1 MAKPTKRSS
10 AHTSKANKNAT
21 TTVSDDQMSD
31 ATKSKIAAAANMPVD
46 KVENL
51 FAGLD
56 ADTFENASDE
66 DIAINDTI
74 ISQILGDIDNTD
86 TVDDTDDTN
95 DTDSTDSTD
104 DTNTNDIGTDANLT
118 ALTTLSSDIHIM
130 RNVTEMKAARQ
141 QNEIDKK
148 RNKRKKQYE
157 ALLEDPAGAIPGR
170 MDRAHENA
178 LNSGGVLTQDI
189 VRWCADIN
197 VSADALVER
206 GLVSVHLRSAR
217 NKIREIM
224 PAGIW
229 SKIENSPAQVQTIH
243 DLTQTGL
250 DLWRRAIDETNDNPF
265 LTTMGAERKLAHII
279 NDVLTQLTLA

>member
-1 MAKPTKRSS
+1 MAKSTKRSS
-10 AHTSKANKNAT
+10 AHKSKTTKTTETAT
-21 TTVSDDQMSD
+21 NTVADTQMSD

-51 FAGLD
+51 FTGLD
-56 ADTFENASDE
+56 ADTFDNASDE

-74 ISQILGDIDNTD
+74 ISQILGDIDDTEDIEDAEDTDNTNTADNVSIDTD
-86 TVDDTDDTN
+86 TD
-95 DTDSTDSTD
+95 
-104 DTNTNDIGTDANLT
+104 
-118 ALTTLSSDIHIM
+118 LTTLSSDIHIM

-178 LNSGGVLTQDI
+178 LNSGGILTQDI
-189 VRWCADIN
+189 IRWCADIN

-217 NKIREIM
+217 GKIREIM
-224 PAGIW
+224 PADMW
-229 SKIENSPAQVQTIH
+229 TKIEDSPATVQTIH

-250 DLWRRAIDETNDNPF
+250 DLWHRALDETNDNPF
-265 LTTMGAERKLAHII
+265 LTAMGATRKLAHII
-279 NDVLTQLTLA
+279 NDILTQLTLA

>member
-1 MAKPTKRSS
+1 MAKPTKRSN
-10 AHTSKANKNAT
+10 AHKSKTNKTAT
-21 TTVSDDQMSD
+21 NTVADTQMSD
-31 ATKSKIAAAANMPVD
+31 ATKSKIAAAANMPID

-51 FAGLD
+51 FTGLD

-74 ISQILGDIDNTD
+74 ISQILGDIDD
-86 TVDDTDDTN
+86 TEDTEDTDNTN
-95 DTDSTDSTD
+95 TANNVSIDTDAD
-104 DTNTNDIGTDANLT
+104 
-118 ALTTLSSDIHIM
+118 LTTLSSDIHIM

-178 LNSGGVLTQDI
+178 LNSGGILTQDI
-189 VRWCADIN
+189 IRWCADIN
-197 VSADALVER
+197 VSTDALVER

-217 NKIREIM
+217 GKIREIM
-224 PAGIW
+224 PADMW
-229 SKIENSPAQVQTIH
+229 TKIEDSPATVQTIH

-250 DLWRRAIDETNDNPF
+250 DLWYRALDEANDNPF

-279 NDVLTQLTLA
+279 NDILTQLTLA

>member
-1 MAKPTKRSS
+1 MAKPTKRSN
-10 AHTSKANKNAT
+10 AHKSKTNKTAT
-21 TTVSDDQMSD
+21 NTVADTQMSD
-31 ATKSKIAAAANMPVD
+31 ATKSKIAAAANMPID

-51 FAGLD
+51 FTGLD

-74 ISQILGDIDNTD
+74 ISQILGDIDD
-86 TVDDTDDTN
+86 TEDTEDTDNTN
-95 DTDSTDSTD
+95 TADNVSIDTDAD
-104 DTNTNDIGTDANLT
+104 
-118 ALTTLSSDIHIM
+118 LTTLSSDIHIM

-178 LNSGGVLTQDI
+178 LNSGGILTQDI
-189 VRWCADIN
+189 IRWCADIN
-197 VSADALVER
+197 VSTDALVER

-217 NKIREIM
+217 GKIREIM
-224 PAGIW
+224 PADMW
-229 SKIENSPAQVQTIH
+229 TKIEDSPATVQTIH

-250 DLWRRAIDETNDNPF
+250 DLWYRALDEANDNPF
-265 LTTMGAERKLAHII
+265 LTTMDAERKLAHII
-279 NDVLTQLTLA
+279 NDILTQLTLA

>member
-1 MAKPTKRSS
+1 MAKPTKRSN
-10 AHTSKANKNAT
+10 AHKSKTNKTAT
-21 TTVSDDQMSD
+21 NTVADTQMSN
-31 ATKSKIAAAANMPVD
+31 ATKSKIAAAANMPID

-51 FAGLD
+51 FTGLD

-74 ISQILGDIDNTD
+74 ISQILGDIDD
-86 TVDDTDDTN
+86 TEDTEDTEDTDNTN
-95 DTDSTDSTD
+95 TANNVSIDTDAD
-104 DTNTNDIGTDANLT
+104 
-118 ALTTLSSDIHIM
+118 LTTLSSDIHIM

-178 LNSGGVLTQDI
+178 LNSGGILTQDI
-189 VRWCADIN
+189 IRWCADIN
-197 VSADALVER
+197 VSTDALVER

-217 NKIREIM
+217 GKIREIM
-224 PAGIW
+224 PADMW
-229 SKIENSPAQVQTIH
+229 TKIEDSPATVQTIH

-250 DLWRRAIDETNDNPF
+250 DLWYRALDEANDNPF

-279 NDVLTQLTLA
+279 NDILTQLTLA

>member
-1 MAKPTKRSS
+1 MAKSTKRSS
-10 AHTSKANKNAT
+10 AHKSKTTKTTKNPTNTVANT
-21 TTVSDDQMSD
+21 PMSD

-51 FAGLD
+51 FTDLD
-56 ADTFENASDE
+56 ADTFDNASDE

-74 ISQILGDIDNTD
+74 ISQILGDIDDADSVN
-86 TVDDTDDTN
+86 DTDDDN
-95 DTDSTDSTD
+95 TDNTDLT
-104 DTNTNDIGTDANLT
+104 TLT
-118 ALTTLSSDIHIM
+118 ALSSDIHIM
-130 RNVTEMKAARQ
+130 RNITEMKAARQ

-178 LNSGGVLTQDI
+178 LNSGSILTQDI
-189 VRWCADIN
+189 IRWCADIN

-217 NKIREIM
+217 GKIREIM
-224 PAGIW
+224 PADMW
-229 SKIENSPAQVQTIH
+229 TKIEDSPATVQTIH

-250 DLWRRAIDETNDNPF
+250 DLWHRALDETNDNPF
-265 LTTMGAERKLAHII
+265 LTTMGATRKLAHII
-279 NDVLTQLTLA
+279 NDIFTQLTLA

>member
-1 MAKPTKRSS
+1 MAKSTKRSS
-10 AHTSKANKNAT
+10 AHKSKTTKTTETAT
-21 TTVSDDQMSD
+21 NTVADTQMSD

-51 FAGLD
+51 FTGLD

-74 ISQILGDIDNTD
+74 ISQILGDIDD
-86 TVDDTDDTN
+86 TEDIEDAEDTDNTN
-95 DTDSTDSTD
+95 TADNVSIDTDAD
-104 DTNTNDIGTDANLT
+104 
-118 ALTTLSSDIHIM
+118 LTTLSSDIHIM

-178 LNSGGVLTQDI
+178 LNSGGILTQDI
-189 VRWCADIN
+189 IRWCADIN

-217 NKIREIM
+217 GKIREIM
-224 PAGIW
+224 PADMW
-229 SKIENSPAQVQTIH
+229 TKIEDSPATVQTIH

-250 DLWRRAIDETNDNPF
+250 DLWHRALDETNDNPF
-265 LTTMGAERKLAHII
+265 LTTMGATRKLAHII
-279 NDVLTQLTLA
+279 NDILTQLTLA

>member
-1 MAKPTKRSS
+1 MAKSTKRSN
-10 AHTSKANKNAT
+10 AHKSKTTKTTKTAT
-21 TTVSDDQMSD
+21 NTVADTQMSD

-51 FAGLD
+51 FTGLD
-56 ADTFENASDE
+56 ADTFDNASDE

-86 TVDDTDDTN
+86 SVNDTDDDN
-95 DTDSTDSTD
+95 TDNTD
-104 DTNTNDIGTDANLT
+104 LT
-118 ALTTLSSDIHIM
+118 TLTTLSSDIHIM

-178 LNSGGVLTQDI
+178 LNSGGILTQDI
-189 VRWCADIN
+189 IRWCANIN

-224 PAGIW
+224 PADMW
-229 SKIENSPAQVQTIH
+229 TKIEDSPAQVQTIH

-250 DLWRRAIDETNDNPF
+250 DLWHRALDETNDNPF
-265 LTTMGAERKLAHII
+265 LTAMGATRKLAHII
-279 NDVLTQLTLA
+279 NDILTQLTLA

>member
-1 MAKPTKRSS
+1 MAKPTKRSN
-10 AHTSKANKNAT
+10 AHKSKTTKTTKTAT
-21 TTVSDDQMSD
+21 NTVADTQMSD
-31 ATKSKIAAAANMPVD
+31 ATKSKIAAAANIPVN

-51 FAGLD
+51 FTGLD
-56 ADTFENASDE
+56 ADTFDNASDE

-74 ISQILGDIDNTD
+74 ISQILGDIDGTD
-86 TVDDTDDTN
+86 NIN
-95 DTDSTDSTD
+95 DTDN
-104 DTNTNDIGTDANLT
+104 TNTADNVSIDTDAD
-118 ALTTLSSDIHIM
+118 LTTLSSDIHIM

-178 LNSGGVLTQDI
+178 LNSGGILTQDI
-189 VRWCADIN
+189 IRWCADIN

-224 PAGIW
+224 PADMW
-229 SKIENSPAQVQTIH
+229 TKIEDSPAQVQTIH

-250 DLWRRAIDETNDNPF
+250 DLWHRALDETNDNPF
-265 LTTMGAERKLAHII
+265 LTAMGATRKLAHII
-279 NDVLTQLTLA
+279 NDILTQLTLA